1 MSDSASFDPVGASRR
16 SKVVFFVD
24 DDEAIRVATADLL
37 KRRGYEV
44 LLAASAEAASN
55 ASDAF
60 EGEIDVLLMD
70 INLPDGWGATLA
82 QRLRLA
88 RPEMAVVFTT
98 GFAGSDPILSSGL
111 KHVEFVVTKPFT
123 IDELVFEL
131 ERAMTSGSEPA

>member
-1 MSDSASFDPVGASRR
+1 MEDSGPLDPSGTGSR

-24 DDEAIRVATADLL
+24 DDETIRVATAALL

-44 LLAASAEAASN
+44 LLASSAEEASN
-55 ASDAF
+55 ASEAF

-82 QRLRLA
+82 QRLLLA
-88 RPEMAVVFTT
+88 RPEMAVVYTT

-111 KHVEFVVTKPFT
+111 KHADFVVTKPFT

-131 ERAMTSGSEPA
+131 ERAMNPGSEPT